1 MNRAEIHLAMADRQR
16 RLLRLDA
23 ARLTAEAALA
33 DLGDLDRPQRLI
45 DDRRRIRAF
54 LDREKR

>member
-1 MNRAEIHLAMADRQR
+1 MADRQR